1 MARLKSLLKMEGS
14 LDGMSFYKD
23 ADGVYQVRAKR
34 GVDKSRIQKDAAF
47 QRTRENNQ
55 EFSDVSIKGKLL
67 RRSLIDVMADVKD
80 RTKSTRMS
88 SVLFKV
94 KSFDTGSIRGERK
107 VSIGILTPEGKVAL
121 SNFEFNKN
129 APLDAILLAKYALNT
144 TTNEITITGFNPYK
158 MLATPEGATHV
169 RIVAAHAKLD
179 FATEESDL
187 VVSNVETIAINETVT
202 DVTLSFTTPATG
214 SGTEMHLLKVEF
226 LQEFNAALYPLKNG
240 TFNALKLISVQ

>member
-1 MARLKSLLKMEGS
+1 MAKLTSLLKMEGS
-14 LDGMSFYKD
+14 LDGMSFYKN
-23 ADGVYQVRAKR
+23 ADGVYQVREKR

-55 EFSDVSIKGKLL
+55 EFADVSIKGKLL

-121 SNFEFNKN
+121 SNFEFNNSKS
-129 APLDAILLAKYALNT
+129 LCRILLT
-144 TTNEITITGFNPYK
+144 
-158 MLATPEGATHV
+158 
-169 RIVAAHAKLD
+169 RIPFKR
-179 FATEESDL
+179 SIK
-187 VVSNVETIAINETVT
+187 S
-202 DVTLSFTTPATG
+202 
-214 SGTEMHLLKVEF
+214 
-226 LQEFNAALYPLKNG
+226 
-240 TFNALKLISVQ
+240 